1 MRQLAAH
8 ARARARGHSPEA
20 PGRTPWAHRGCGPRR
35 RGRGSVASQPRAAQS
50 ACGSPLAGHG
60 RQATTTTTTKPT
72 TKVPATRLRSG
83 ARGRARRP
91 GACAGSQTRTTRRGR
106 ALGAG
111 PCAPGRRGP
120 SSLWTT
126 ADREREERVERGR
139 YEGSSG
145 SVSAGARLDP
155 PGAPGDSLRRRQPSR
170 PQLAPTDTIPVTRP
184 SPSTPTSAASL
195 SNMIGE
201 GASWQHSLDVGVR
214 LGLSVADASAA
225 FPPGALAGWLFLLGV
240 LLAAVLLFT
249 MVFFVRLCLR
259 TFAIGQRLTSS
270 SHLHRRRSSCSLV
283 RHSRGRAATGSAAD
297 EVALS
302 PDALP
307 RSLADLECDYVN
319 PIDLSNKLNQVRP
332 ASRSWDSRSPHSPE
346 RAEPDTGATS

>member
-1 MRQLAAH
+1 MRTSSPRTGKRGEPAASCSVSLRI
-8 ARARARGHSPEA
+8 ASGWAWPAGDDDDDDEADDEGAGDEAEVWSPRTRAATGRVRWIADEDDAQRTSPR
-20 PGRTPWAHRGCGPRR
+20 GRTVRTG
-35 RGRGSVASQPRAAQS
+35 
-50 ACGSPLAGHG
+50 
-60 RQATTTTTTKPT
+60 
-72 TKVPATRLRSG
+72 ATRAIQSMDDCRPGERRKGRKGSLRGVVWIGVGGCSPRP
-83 ARGRARRP
+83 AGRARR
-91 GACAGSQTRTTRRGR
+91 
-106 ALGAG
+106 LF
-111 PCAPGRRGP
+111 APP
-120 SSLWTT
+120 TAISTT
-126 ADREREERVERGR
+126 ARTDRH
-139 YEGSSG
+139 
-145 SVSAGARLDP
+145 DP
-155 PGAPGDSLRRRQPSR
+155 SN
-170 PQLAPTDTIPVTRP
+170 PTC
-184 SPSTPTSAASL
+184 PSTPTSAAFF

-270 SHLHRRRSSCSLV
+270 SRLHRRRSSCFLV